1 MLDYSSLKQ
10 KIKESGMTVKEFT
23 EKCGLTDK
31 SVSSIINKHK
41 GIRTDTLNIFCK
53 VLKCNVGDIV
63 KITNEEKKERINVF
77 VNWDYLEQCC
87 KEKGYTFIP
96 MSLKIGR
103 SKNYLKQRQLVN
115 GNIDSEDLI
124 KICNLIGYSA
134 EEFLSD

>member
-1 MLDYSSLKQ
+1 MLDYSGLKQ
-10 KIKESGMTVKEFT
+10 KIKENGMTIKEFT
-23 EKCGLTDK
+23 EKCGLGKNLVTSTINEHRGIHTD
-31 SVSSIINKHK
+31 I
-41 GIRTDTLNIFCK
+41 LNTFCK
-53 VLKCNVGDIV
+53 ILKCNIRDLV
-63 KITNEEKKERINVF
+63 KVTDEKKKERVNVF